1 MRSMLRRLALIV
13 LSGLFLLALGTYIAG
28 EQTEVAVLRT
38 HDDAGVA
45 YDTKMWIVD
54 VDGNAYVRIGRPGR
68 GWGERA
74 KSHPDVE
81 LIRGDVTTPCIAAVV
96 DDATLRRR
104 VDDAFAA
111 KYGWVDWWY
120 GVVVRTDPVVALR
133 LEPRA
138 PEPAI

>member
-1 MRSMLRRLALIV
+1 MLRRLALIA

-38 HDDAGVA
+38 RDDAGVA
-45 YDTKMWIVD
+45 FDTKMWVVD
-54 VDGNAYVRIGRPGR
+54 VDGRPFVRVGRPGR

-74 KSHPDVE
+74 RAHPEVE
-81 LIRGDVTTPCIAAVV
+81 LIRGDVTTPCTAEVV
-96 DDATLRRR
+96 DDPALIRR

-120 GVVVRTDPVVALR
+120 GIVVRSRAIALR
-133 LEPRA
+133 LDPRA
-138 PEPAI
+138 AQPAT